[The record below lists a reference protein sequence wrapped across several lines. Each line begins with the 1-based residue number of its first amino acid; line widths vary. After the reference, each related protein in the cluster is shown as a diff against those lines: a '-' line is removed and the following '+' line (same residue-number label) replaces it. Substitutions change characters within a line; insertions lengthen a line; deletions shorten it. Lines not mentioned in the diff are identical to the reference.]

1 MCDTRH
7 DWITLLAGLSPV
19 VAALNL
25 TTTLKDE
32 LYYNR
37 SKNMVLQK
45 DAFNLSSSKPHNDA
59 IASWLN
65 HLAAMGVG
73 NGYMTKALTDLTS
86 RNTIGTFCELSA
98 YGALLDHNI
107 PFLIQIAQSPSA
119 ILNPNGS
126 DLDGCLQLL
135 GDVFFDVKAFG
146 LQEHLI
152 DLLVE
157 RLQTDL
163 GPSIFVAAEGSKDVS
178 IATLSDLLGGNS
190 YATLISELM
199 ANNIAKRSLLEFRLK
214 PLAIVQ
220 MSSGTYDPY
229 RQAEECADYAF
240 RFAKQF
246 MRHKPFILV
255 FVMHPWLGG
264 LSLHTNFAGG
274 TDKFLRSFA
283 RRTFMQFLRD
293 TKNKHFNLTRRTVS
307 RLLSGMLVISA
318 WQGKGTDAPTT
329 PPKRLFLNPR
339 AKNPLS
345 PLTVHLLRAQI
356 RDLEVEDFLHDTY

>member
-7 DWITLLAGLSPV
+7 DWITVLAGLSPA

-32 LYYNR
+32 LYYDR
-37 SKNMVLQK
+37 SKNMALQK

-59 IASWLN
+59 IASWLSR
-65 HLAAMGVG
+65 LFAMGVG
-73 NGYMTKALTDLTS
+73 SGYLTKALTDLTS

-98 YGALLDHNI
+98 YGTFLDHDI
-107 PFLIQIAQSPSA
+107 PFLVQIAQSPKA

-126 DLDGCLQLL
+126 DLDGCLQLS
-135 GDVFFDVKAFG
+135 GNVFFDVKAFG

-163 GPSIFVAAEGSKDVS
+163 GPSVFVAAEGSKDVS
-178 IATLSDLLGGNS
+178 IASLSDLFS
-190 YATLISELM
+190 SKKYTTIIAELREK
-199 ANNIAKRSLLEFRLK
+199 NIVKRNLLEFRLK
-214 PLAIVQ
+214 PPKRVQ
-220 MSSGTYDPY
+220 ISSVTYDPY

-246 MRHKPFILV
+246 MRHKRFILV

-264 LSLHTNFAGG
+264 LNLHTNFAGG

-293 TKNKHFNLTRRTVS
+293 TKNKHFNMTRRTVS

-329 PPKRLFLNPR
+329 PPKRLFLNPC

-345 PLTVHLLRAQI
+345 SLNVDLLRAQI
-356 RDLEVEDFLHDTY
+356 RDLEVEDFRHDTY